1 MGKQIDIYD
10 STLRDGAQ
18 GEGISFSV
26 LDKLNI
32 VRVLDDLGVPF
43 IEAGNPGSNPKDLE
57 FFEEVQKVELKQAKL
72 VAFGSTRRK
81 NIKACDDANVQS
93 ILQANTEYVAI
104 FGKSWDFHV
113 TDIIN
118 TTLEENLNMIE
129 DTLTYMNDQGKKVVY
144 DAEHF
149 FDGYKN
155 NKEYALLTL
164 VTAAKAGV
172 DSIVLCDTNGGTSPG
187 DIAKITKDVVS
198 KIDATIGI
206 HCHDDIGTAV
216 ANTLLAVEAGA
227 THVQGTMIG
236 FGERCGNA
244 NLTLII
250 GNLQVKADYDCL
262 PEGSIEN
269 LTSTARFIA
278 ETANIVLNPGMGFV
292 GKHAFTHKGGM
303 HIDGINKNTKSFEHV
318 SPDLVGNTRRFLMS
332 EVAGR
337 TLLIKKVQKIVP
349 TIEKN
354 SPETIALMD
363 RLKELEHSGYQFEGA
378 ESTFELVIRKQ
389 LGKYKPFFELKYFK
403 IMGEKPSVDENF
415 SAYAMVKVNV
425 DGEDKISA
433 AEGDGP
439 VNALDKAL
447 RKALESFYP
456 NLKKVHL
463 TDYKVRVL
471 DSKDATAAKVRVL
484 ITSSDGEK
492 TWSTVGVSTDVI
504 DASLIALVD
513 SIEVKLIRDLEAQAK
528 QYM

>member
-1 MGKQIDIYD
+1 MGIKIDIYD

-32 VRVLDDLGVPF
+32 VKELDELGVPF

-57 FFEEVQKVELKQAKL
+57 FFEEVQKIQLKQAKL

-81 NIKACDDANVQS
+81 NIKACDDVNVQS
-93 ILQANTEYVAI
+93 MLKANTEYVAI

-118 TTLEENLNMIE
+118 TTLDENINMIE
-129 DTLTYMNDQGKKVVY
+129 DTITFMNEQGKKVVY

-164 VTAAKAGV
+164 VTAAKSGV
-172 DSIVLCDTNGGTSPG
+172 DSIVLCDTNGGTSPSEV
-187 DIAKITKDVVS
+187 AEITKDIVS
-198 KIDATIGI
+198 KLDCKIGI

-244 NLTLII
+244 NLSLVI
-250 GNLQVKADYDCL
+250 GNLQVKGDYECL
-262 PEGSIEN
+262 PPESIEN
-269 LTSTARFIA
+269 LTSVATYIA
-278 ETANIVLNPGMGFV
+278 ETANIILNPSMGFV

-303 HIDGINKNTKSFEHV
+303 HIDGINKNSRSFEHI
-318 SPDLVGNTRRFLMS
+318 SPEIVGNTRRFLMS

-337 TLLIKKVQKIVP
+337 TLLLKKVQKIMP
-349 TIEKN
+349 SIEKS
-354 SPETIALMD
+354 SPETMALMD
-363 RLKELEHSGYQFEGA
+363 RLKELEHEGYQFEGA
-378 ESTFELVIRKQ
+378 ESTFELIIRKQ
-389 LGKYKPFFELKYFK
+389 LGKYTPFFEMKYFK
-403 IMGEKPSVDENF
+403 IMGEKPSVDEKF

-425 DGEDKISA
+425 EGEDKISA

-447 RKALESFYP
+447 RKSLEGFYP
-456 NLKKVHL
+456 ELKTVHL

-484 ITSSDGEK
+484 ITSSDGEH

-513 SIEVKLIRDLEAQAK
+513 SIEVKLISDLERKANK
-528 QYM
+528 YI